1 MQEMKE
7 KQIGSLGWEDP
18 PGGGN
23 GKSLEYISLGNLTDR
38 GGWQFMVSQRVEHV
52 LATKQEQLIS
62 RSAFYFFF
70 KLYNI
75 VLVLPNIE
83 MNPSQVYPRSP
94 F

>member
-1 MQEMKE
+1 MQV
-7 KQIGSLGWEDP
+7 QSLGWEDP

-62 RSAFYFFF
+62 RSAFFLKFYFIF

-75 VLVLPNIE
+75 VLVLPHIE
-83 MNPSQVYPRSP
+83 MNPPQVYPRSP
-94 F
+94 Y